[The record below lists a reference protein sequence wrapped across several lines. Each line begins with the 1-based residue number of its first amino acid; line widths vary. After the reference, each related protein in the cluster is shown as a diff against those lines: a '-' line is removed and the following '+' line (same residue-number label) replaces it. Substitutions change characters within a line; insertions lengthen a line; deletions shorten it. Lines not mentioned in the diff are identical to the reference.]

1 MWNYALRTAYY
12 GLFPI
17 KMFVIECWFII
28 LLINVLVHKY
38 CVYNTVFVL
47 CSVLIKSLIAPRR
60 RAWLIPFRHIN
71 REVGSLITADRL
83 LHVVY
88 MPLAMHHT
96 IGRGA
101 TSDFIYTEYV
111 TSILLTAVY
120 ESGNFNWIRFWISIH
135 LWTFW
140 YAIVHGIGFIAALH
154 TFWYGIDWCSF
165 TDRIGFRLFQY
176 KIR

>member
-1 MWNYALRTAYY
+1 MWNCALRTAYY

-17 KMFVIECWFII
+17 KIIVIECWFII
-28 LLINVLVHKY
+28 LFNL
-38 CVYNTVFVL
+38 CPCACNTVFIL

-88 MPLAMHHT
+88 MPQAMHHT

-101 TSDFIYTEYV
+101 ISDFIYTEYV

-140 YAIVHGIGFIAALH
+140 YEIVHVIGFIAALH
-154 TFWYGIDWCSF
+154 TSSYGIDWSSY
-165 TDRIGFRLFQY
+165 TDRFGFRLFQY